1 MTVAEYLILIYND
14 EKLYAAA
21 SEAELRQ
28 VTEGHNVFAE
38 ANKEA
43 LRGGNRLRP
52 VDTATSIRQGADD
65 VLVTDGPFVETKEAL
80 AGYYLIEATDLDNAL
95 AIAKQVP
102 LGTGGIEVRPI
113 WPYGE

>member
-1 MTVAEYLILIYND
+1 MAEYLILVYND
-14 EKLYAAA
+14 EKLEAAA
-21 SEAELRQ
+21 SAAELAKI
-28 VTEGHNVFAE
+28 TDGHNVFA
-38 ANKEA
+38 ANNPDA

-80 AGYYLIEATDLDNAL
+80 AGYYLIEAADLDHAL

-113 WPYGE
+113 WVYGE